1 MSLFIDPFLNN
12 GFMLNALAA
21 GTLVAIACGIVG
33 TFMVLK
39 GLAFLGD
46 ALSHGVLPGVAVA
59 ILWGIPGIVGAAVGS
74 LLMIAGIGVVTKKTK
89 LSADTAIGLLFVGML
104 ALGVV
109 IVSRSQSFSGDLVK
123 VLFGQFLGISTIDLV
138 IQGAATILL
147 ALMAFVFQRPFLLL
161 CFSEEQTQV
170 SGYSAKFYHFLLLL
184 MIAVSVIVAFQTVG
198 TLLVFGMLIAPAAS
212 SSFISR
218 RLGSMMVL
226 ASGFGFIA
234 VYAGLLLSYHFNL
247 SAGASVVLVAVGIF
261 FSIFLFSQKLK
272 PRRIHATRC
281 N

>member
-12 GFMLNALAA
+12 EFMMNALVA

-74 LLMIAGIGVVTKKTK
+74 LLMIAGIGIVTKKTK

-138 IQGAATILL
+138 IQGTATVLL
-147 ALMAFVFQRPFLLL
+147 ALMAFVFHRPFLLL
-161 CFSEEQTQV
+161 CFSEEQAQV

-184 MIAVSVIVAFQTVG
+184 MIAISVIVAFQTVG
-198 TLLVFGMLIAPAAS
+198 TLLVFGMLVAPAAA

-247 SAGASVVLVAVGIF
+247 SAGAAVVLVAIGIF
-261 FSIFLFSQKLK
+261 FAIFLFSQRLK

>member
-1 MSLFIDPFLNN
+1 VSVFVDPFLNN
-12 GFMLNALAA
+12 EFMLNALAA
-21 GTLVAIACGIVG
+21 GTLVAVACGIVG

-59 ILWGIPGIVGAAVGS
+59 ILWGIPGIVGAAAGS
-74 LLMIAGIGVVTKKTK
+74 LLMIAGIGLVTKKTK

-123 VLFGQFLGISTIDLV
+123 VLFGQFLGISTLDLL
-138 IQGAATILL
+138 IQGSATVLL
-147 ALMAFVFQRPFLLL
+147 GLTAFVFHRPFLLL
-161 CFSEEQTQV
+161 CFSEEQAQV

-218 RLGSMMVL
+218 RLGSMMAI
-226 ASGFGFIA
+226 ASGFGFLA
-234 VYAGLLLSYHFNL
+234 VYIGLLLSYHFNL
-247 SAGASVVLVAVGIF
+247 SAGASVVLVAVGNF
-261 FSIFLFSQKLK
+261 FAIFLVSQRLK
-272 PRRIHATRC
+272 RGRIHDSKC
-281 N
+281 H

>member
-1 MSLFIDPFLNN
+1 VSLFIDPFLNN

-261 FSIFLFSQKLK
+261 FVIFLFSQKLK

>member
-1 MSLFIDPFLNN
+1 VSLFIDPFLNN
-12 GFMLNALAA
+12 EFMLNALTA

-138 IQGAATILL
+138 IQGAATVLL
-147 ALMAFVFQRPFLLL
+147 SLMAFVFHRPFLLL

-198 TLLVFGMLIAPAAS
+198 TLLVFGMLVAPAAS

-218 RLGSMMVL
+218 RLGSMMML

-261 FSIFLFSQKLK
+261 FTIFLFSQRSPLK
-272 PRRIHATRC
+272 IGLRS
-281 N
+281 